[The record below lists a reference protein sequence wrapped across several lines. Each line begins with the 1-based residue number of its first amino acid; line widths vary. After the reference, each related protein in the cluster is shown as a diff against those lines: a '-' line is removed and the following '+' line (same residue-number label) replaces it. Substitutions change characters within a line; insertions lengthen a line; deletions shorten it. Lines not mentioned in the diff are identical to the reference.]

1 MSVTSSFRRRL
12 HEDYEFE
19 PTRVA
24 QSGKLTA
31 TKPSALDKNYRDTIA
46 PSRSRLNLSDSGHL
60 PTEPP
65 VESWQNS
72 NSPSNTGQSSPTLT
86 VEGKF
91 H

>member
-1 MSVTSSFRRRL
+1 MRTMSLRPPS
-12 HEDYEFE
+12 
-19 PTRVA
+19 VA
-24 QSGKLTA
+24 QSSKLT
-31 TKPSALDKNYRDTIA
+31 TIKMSALHKNYKNTIA

-72 NSPSNTGQSSPTLT
+72 KRPSYTGQSSPTLT
-86 VEGKF
+86 VENEF